1 MKTIALMTALAL
13 TACSSEYMPQ
23 SRGRVAVTMRSGA
36 QAYVRDGKVY
46 EHGFLGSGLEEAVQ
60 GNPRAMQAASEYTDR
75 MKFGLLGVLGGMVC
89 SIGGVVYAATQT
101 ETNNDGGPAELT
113 GRGQAGLYV
122 ALGCMVVMIAGAG
135 YLGTA
140 EPHRWDAINIFNDA
154 PPPLPMPMPG
164 APVPG
169 WSASTK
175 PAPSLNMRE

>member
-1 MKTIALMTALAL
+1 MRRTGAVRRTAIRATGKNMVRASAAPINAMRIADAM
-13 TACSSEYMPQ
+13 
-23 SRGRVAVTMRSGA
+23 
-36 QAYVRDGKVY
+36 
-46 EHGFLGSGLEEAVQ
+46 
-60 GNPRAMQAASEYTDR
+60 PRAMQAASEYTDR

-140 EPHRWDAINIFNDA
+140 EPYRWDAINIFNDA
-154 PPPLPMPMPG
+154 PPPLPMPTPG